1 MNNIK
6 LLLSVQEANMP
17 LGLVSSKD
25 LSSALQVMDCYSYH
39 SSSSLENVAEGSTN
53 FLLLKY

>member
-6 LLLSVQEANMP
+6 FLLSVQEANLP
-17 LGLVSSKD
+17 LDLVSSED
-25 LSSALQVMDCYSYH
+25 LPSALQVTHCCSYNT
-39 SSSSLENVAEGSTN
+39 SPSLENAAEGSTN